1 MIGETYP
8 EDWVIVD
15 TKNDPD
21 QEPVS
26 KFTAEEIE
34 PLLVYLLS
42 DAGRRY
48 EYRVQQ
54 EDGHQKLLDFD
65 NIRERL
71 SSIRSIRP
79 KDIIRS
85 TIYTFEAKIAER
97 WRCGRN

>member
-26 KFTAEEIE
+26 KFYCRRDQPYVSIPAPDE
-34 PLLVYLLS
+34 
-42 DAGRRY
+42 GRRY

-54 EDGHQKLLDFD
+54 EEGRQKLLDFD

-71 SSIRSIRP
+71 SSLRSIRP

-85 TIYTFEAKIAER
+85 TI
-97 WRCGRN
+97 

>member
-26 KFTAEEIE
+26 KFYCRRDRPYVSIPA
-34 PLLVYLLS
+34 P

-65 NIRERL
+65 NIR
-71 SSIRSIRP
+71 
-79 KDIIRS
+79 KD
-85 TIYTFEAKIAER
+85 
-97 WRCGRN
+97 